1 MKKLFFLLIIFCL
14 PLIAEEI
21 WLGMAMETK
30 GDTLI
35 LVDNLKVYVPGLSL
49 GKYINQNNQAIDI
62 NRVKFPFTASL
73 VKPDGQ
79 GLPDEKTDR
88 NVIANTYIKIH
99 KFYRV
104 VNGRLVEEKE

>member
-1 MKKLFFLLIIFCL
+1 MKRLVLILIIFFL

-21 WLGMAMETK
+21 WLGMAIDAK

-49 GKYINQNNQAIDI
+49 GKYINQNNQAVDV
-62 NRVKFPFTASL
+62 NSVKFPFTASL
-73 VKPDGQ
+73 VMPDGQ
-79 GLPDEKTDR
+79 GLPHEKADR

-99 KFYRV
+99 KYYKI